1 MRFDI
6 VIPAHNEEHRIDRTL
21 QAYRSRCTDPEFR
34 FLVALDHCTDRTARV
49 VADHAVEDRRVDALE
64 FPKLGKGGVLIETFR
79 RCAGDVIGFVD
90 ADCATP
96 PIELLRLL
104 DVARHRDVAIASRR
118 HAASVVPGRRP
129 LLRRLTSAGF
139 AFGIQR
145 LFRLPFTDPQCGAK
159 AMRRDVVEQCL
170 PYISSRDFL
179 FDVDLLVVAGQLGFD
194 VAEVPT
200 VWIDQPGSRLHPVR
214 DTWRMAAS
222 SLRLWLHHRLLP
234 VDAEPGSELPTAAA
248 AAESD
253 HTVIELREG
262 ERASA

>member
-96 PIELLRLL
+96 PIELLCLL
-104 DVARHRDVAIASRR
+104 D
-118 HAASVVPGRRP
+118 
-129 LLRRLTSAGF
+129 L
-139 AFGIQR
+139 
-145 LFRLPFTDPQCGAK
+145 
-159 AMRRDVVEQCL
+159 
-170 PYISSRDFL
+170 SSRDFL

-253 HTVIELREG
+253 HAVIELREG